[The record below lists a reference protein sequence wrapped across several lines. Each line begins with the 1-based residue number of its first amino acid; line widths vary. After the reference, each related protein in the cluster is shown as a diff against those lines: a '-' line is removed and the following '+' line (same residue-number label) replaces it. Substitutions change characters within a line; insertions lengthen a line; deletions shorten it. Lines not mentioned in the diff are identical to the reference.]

1 MVDPQGCG
9 TCAYAGRDYPDEQ
22 RERSACFPPQGCKFR
37 LQAAATHARDSIM
50 RQPHAPLF
58 MLAGLLL
65 AAADMIRLTDETMP
79 KFTEFQSSNNR
90 PAFLM
95 YMPEDCQTEGCKIML
110 TFWELAGKEMPGLVW
125 LVDCNET
132 STQVMSLGS
141 NSVHRPSLAHR
152 ALRLARLALCLA
164 VLAR

>member
-1 MVDPQGCG
+1 
-9 TCAYAGRDYPDEQ
+9 
-22 RERSACFPPQGCKFR
+22 
-37 LQAAATHARDSIM
+37 
-50 RQPHAPLF
+50 

-152 ALRLARLALCLA
+152 ARLALCLA
-164 VLAR
+164 MRAR

>member
-1 MVDPQGCG
+1 
-9 TCAYAGRDYPDEQ
+9 
-22 RERSACFPPQGCKFR
+22 
-37 LQAAATHARDSIM
+37 M
-50 RQPHAPLF
+50 RQPRAPLV

-132 STQVMSLGS
+132 NTQVMSLGS
-141 NSVHRPSLAHR
+141 SSVHRPSLA
-152 ALRLARLALCLA
+152 LCLARLALCLA

>member
-1 MVDPQGCG
+1 MQALP
-9 TCAYAGRDYPDEQ
+9 
-22 RERSACFPPQGCKFR
+22 R
-37 LQAAATHARDSIM
+37 LRATALARDSIM
-50 RQPHAPLF
+50 RPPRAPLV

-132 STQVMSLGS
+132 NTQVMSLGS

-152 ALRLARLALCLA
+152 ALYLARLALCLA
-164 VLAR
+164 MLAR

>member
-1 MVDPQGCG
+1 
-9 TCAYAGRDYPDEQ
+9 
-22 RERSACFPPQGCKFR
+22 
-37 LQAAATHARDSIM
+37 M
-50 RQPHAPLF
+50 RPRAPLVV
-58 MLAGLLL
+58 LAGLLL
-65 AAADMIRLTDETMP
+65 TAADVIRLTDETMP
-79 KFTEFQSSNNR
+79 KLTEFQSSDNR

-95 YMPEDCQTEGCKIML
+95 YMPEDCQTEQCKIML

-141 NSVHRPSLAHR
+141 NSLHRPSHARLA
-152 ALRLARLALCLA
+152 LSLCLARLALCLA

>member
-1 MVDPQGCG
+1 
-9 TCAYAGRDYPDEQ
+9 
-22 RERSACFPPQGCKFR
+22 
-37 LQAAATHARDSIM
+37 M
-50 RQPHAPLF
+50 RQPHAPLV

-141 NSVHRPSLAHR
+141 NSVHRPSLVHR

>member
-1 MVDPQGCG
+1 MSR
-9 TCAYAGRDYPDEQ
+9 TAF
-22 RERSACFPPQGCKFR
+22 ERSACFPPQGCKFR

-132 STQVMSLGS
+132 NTQVMSLGS
-141 NSVHRPSLAHR
+141 SSVHRPSLAHR

>member
-1 MVDPQGCG
+1 
-9 TCAYAGRDYPDEQ
+9 
-22 RERSACFPPQGCKFR
+22 
-37 LQAAATHARDSIM
+37 LQAATPAGDSIM
-50 RQPHAPLF
+50 RQPRAPLV

-110 TFWELAGKEMPGLVW
+110 TFWDLAGKEMPGLVW

-132 STQVMSLGS
+132 NTQVMSLGS
-141 NSVHRPSLAHR
+141 NNVHRPSLA
-152 ALRLARLALCLA
+152 LCLARLALCLA